1 MPSGKIVLINSRG
14 DNTLLLKIP
23 DLVKG
28 FYSII
33 INQE

>member
-1 MPSGKIVLINSRG
+1 MPSGKIVLINRRG

-23 DLVKG
+23 DKEKG
-28 FYSII
+28 FCSII